1 MIDLKNLDKLSPEQR
16 EQFNTLLE
24 HFPHIQSKAGNKLN
38 TPTKQ
43 EMDPNDE
50 LNYGSLNQPAPQA
63 PAEDEIDYSS
73 FQVPS
78 TEPVRMNKDDFATV
92 KVSDGS
98 KPKTFDP
105 SPVEEEEQERIVP
118 KKVTAQPTKPQFSPE
133 GKAHPI
139 LQKMRAALGSK
150 LGNLP
155 VDVAIGGCTYGLQ
168 ALDRNAMAQATSLAL
183 SITTNQTLYD
193 ANLETALISFS
204 IVYIDKVP
212 LVDIFDIP
220 KNHDDGTFILKSDR
234 EILAAHAMFAEL
246 LASPNELVES
256 LGIYYQQHYP
266 MLSLLEEGKGRYMC
280 PEPKC
285 MQFRIAEIGSDNY
298 CPVHG
303 KKMLEEDEL
312 PNPS

>member
-1 MIDLKNLDKLSPEQR
+1 
-16 EQFNTLLE
+16 
-24 HFPHIQSKAGNKLN
+24 
-38 TPTKQ
+38 
-43 EMDPNDE
+43 
-50 LNYGSLNQPAPQA
+50 
-63 PAEDEIDYSS
+63 
-73 FQVPS
+73 
-78 TEPVRMNKDDFATV
+78 MNKDDFATV

-285 MQFRIAEIGSDNY
+285 MQFRIAEMGSDNY